1 MLNCVKFLASQ
12 QIEVQKIPEIP
23 AALQYINDI
32 YNDDTDDAASR
43 ATSLLFTDS
52 SPFSPSVRSTVTT
65 PRRDDSNDT
74 ADTLLFYDPDALVA
88 SNAGLEAVQVNG
100 RTEQDVDL
108 ANELVVIEVAVNDK
122 RMEELSNDKRG
133 QVEVLVEEVQEQ
145 EEEQDNDN
153 EMLEENKVP
162 LNGE

>member
-1 MLNCVKFLASQ
+1 MCKFLASQ

-65 PRRDDSNDT
+65 PRRDDSNDN

-100 RTEQDVDL
+100 RTEQDVVL
-108 ANELVVIEVAVNDK
+108 ANEVAV
-122 RMEELSNDKRG
+122 NDKRG

-145 EEEQDNDN
+145 EEKIQLKPASKDKDN

>member
-1 MLNCVKFLASQ
+1 MCKFLASQ

-52 SPFSPSVRSTVTT
+52 SPFSPCVRSTVTT
-65 PRRDDSNDT
+65 PKRNDSIDT
-74 ADTLLFYDPDALVA
+74 ADTLLFFDPVALGA
-88 SNAGLEAVQVNG
+88 FNAGLEDVQVNG
-100 RTEQDVDL
+100 RTEKDVVL
-108 ANELVVIEVAVNDK
+108 ADDLVVIEVAVNDK
-122 RMEELSNDKRG
+122 YG
-133 QVEVLVEEVQEQ
+133 QDQ
-145 EEEQDNDN
+145 EEEIQLKPTSKDKDNK
-153 EMLEENKVP
+153 MLEKQVP

>member
-1 MLNCVKFLASQ
+1 LLNCVKFLASQ

-74 ADTLLFYDPDALVA
+74 ADTLLFYDPDAMA
-88 SNAGLEAVQVNG
+88 AFNAGLEAVQVNG
-100 RTEQDVDL
+100 RTEQDVVL
-108 ANELVVIEVAVNDK
+108 ANEVAV
-122 RMEELSNDKRG
+122 NDKRG

-145 EEEQDNDN
+145 EEILLKPTSKDNDN
-153 EMLEENKVP
+153 EMLEEKKVP